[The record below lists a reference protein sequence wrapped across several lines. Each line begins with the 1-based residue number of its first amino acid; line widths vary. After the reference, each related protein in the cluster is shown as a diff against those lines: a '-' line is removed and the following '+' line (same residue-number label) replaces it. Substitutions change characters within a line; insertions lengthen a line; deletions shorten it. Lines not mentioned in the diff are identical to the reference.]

1 MKVILLADVR
11 NYGKKGD
18 VVKVSDGYAKNCL
31 FPKNLAKEATNQ
43 ALTERQNE
51 IDKNAHEK
59 ELETQHAQKIF
70 EKINGKTVT
79 IIAKAGN
86 NGKLFG
92 SVTSKDIAEKINETY
107 KVNIPKKKIHLESD
121 IKAFGTYKFEIKLIS
136 GIIATMSVMVVESV

>member
-43 ALTERQNE
+43 ALTERRNE

-59 ELETQHAQKIF
+59 EIEMQNAQKIH
-70 EKINGKTVT
+70 EHMVKICGKEVVCQG
-79 IIAKAGN
+79 I
-86 NGKLFG
+86 
-92 SVTSKDIAEKINETY
+92 
-107 KVNIPKKKIHLESD
+107 KKILN
-121 IKAFGTYKFEIKLIS
+121 KQVY
-136 GIIATMSVMVVESV
+136 

>member
-59 ELETQHAQKIF
+59 EIEMQNAQKIF
-70 EKINGKTVT
+70 EKINGKTITV
-79 IIAKAGN
+79 IAKAGN
-86 NGKLFG
+86 NQPTRIPAIRAININVVKLNF
-92 SVTSKDIAEKINETY
+92 
-107 KVNIPKKKIHLESD
+107 
-121 IKAFGTYKFEIKLIS
+121 FKLLPLLLYL
-136 GIIATMSVMVVESV
+136 